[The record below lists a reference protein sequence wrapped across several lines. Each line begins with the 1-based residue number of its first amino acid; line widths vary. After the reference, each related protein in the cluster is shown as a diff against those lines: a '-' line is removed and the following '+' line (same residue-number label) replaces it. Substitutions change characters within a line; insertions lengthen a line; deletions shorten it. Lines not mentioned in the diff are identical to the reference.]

1 MIGILLA
8 VPELPQEQQLVA
20 GAGDS
25 GLRVLRRCVDGVDL
39 LAAGATEPSAVV
51 VVSAGLPR
59 LSVDLVE
66 RLSAPSAGAHARV
79 IIGLAGGETDAE
91 RLASVGISQ
100 VIRTGPT
107 ADATLRVLSAELTG
121 ASGQVPGAGVWST
134 GCWEP
139 TADDVGGDV
148 IEATAPGRIIVVWGA
163 MGSPGRT
170 TVATGVAEALA
181 ESGKRVCLVDAD
193 TYAPAVTMSL
203 GIVEETSGLLIACRH
218 ADNGSLTDSILRTCA
233 RPVRGSW
240 HILGGLPTTVQWP
253 DLRPAALERVWETC
267 RTAYDVT
274 VVEIGFCLED
284 DDSAGAWARR
294 RNGAALT
301 ALAAADHVLAVADAG
316 VVGAARVAAAWPAL
330 RARTGGVG
338 VTLVRNRARGSDR
351 AWREALAGCGV
362 MAPVHAVPAD
372 PRALAACWRD
382 GRSLGEGARR
392 SRIRAAMRGLAVVA
406 VSG

>member
-20 GAGDS
+20 GASD
-25 GLRVLRRCVDGVDL
+25 RVLRRCVDGVDL
-39 LAAGATEPSAVV
+39 LAAGATEPSAAV

-59 LSVDLVE
+59 LSADLVE
-66 RLSAPSAGAHARV
+66 RLSGPSAGAPPRV
-79 IIGLAGGETDAE
+79 IIGLVGGEPDAE
-91 RLASVGISQ
+91 RLASVGISR
-100 VIRTGPT
+100 VIRAGPA
-107 ADATLRVLSAELTG
+107 ADATLRVLGEALTG
-121 ASGQVPGAGVWST
+121 ASGQVPGTGVWPT

-139 TADDVGGDV
+139 AAEDFPVEIV
-148 IEATAPGRIIVVWGA
+148 AELAVGRIIAVWGA

-181 ESGKRVCLVDAD
+181 ESGRRVCLVDAD
-193 TYAPAVTMSL
+193 TYAPSVTMSL

-218 ADNGSLTDSILRTCA
+218 ADNGSLTDSILRACA
-233 RPVRGSW
+233 RQVRGSW

-274 VVEIGFCLED
+274 VVDIGFCLED
-284 DDSAGAWARR
+284 DDAPGAWARR

-301 ALAAADHVLAVADAG
+301 ALAAADHVLAVADSG
-316 VVGAARVAAAWPAL
+316 VVGAARVAGAWPDL

-351 AWREALAGCGV
+351 AWREVLAGCGV
-362 MAPVHAVPAD
+362 TAPVHPLPAD

-392 SRIRAAMRGLAVVA
+392 SRIRAAMKGLARVA